1 MAAGRALEL
10 LKLFGMD
17 RRGGEPKEPGIL
29 VVLLE
34 LGGVAR
40 ALDPR
45 HQGRGYLKLGLTK
58 RKKEEGKKGREKKQ
72 QSSIN

>member
-40 ALDPR
+40 ALDPG
-45 HQGRGYLKLGLTK
+45 HQRCRYLKLGLTK
-58 RKKEEGKKGREKKQ
+58 RKKRRGKKRKKKKQ
-72 QSSIN
+72 QVL

>member
-45 HQGRGYLKLGLTK
+45 HQRCGYLKLGLTK
-58 RKKEEGKKGREKKQ
+58 REKKEGKKGRKKTTK
-72 QSSIN
+72 SMN